1 MIEQITILGLVVGFV
16 CMFSAW
22 STERHKRA
30 DYETDI
36 CGMIVRGEI
45 DSRNLRRAMRHKEV
59 RKAFDRRYSIDGTF
73 DMLSDA
79 PKYDNEEVEIFGD
92 NNEF

>member
-1 MIEQITILGLVVGFV
+1 MIEQITIFGLVVGFV

-36 CGMIVRGEI
+36 CGMIVRDEI
-45 DSRNLRRAMRHKEV
+45 DSRNLRRSLRHKPV
-59 RKAFDRRYSIDGTF
+59 RKAFDRLYTKDGT
-73 DMLSDA
+73 
-79 PKYDNEEVEIFGD
+79 YDYIMENRTKDHSTGD
-92 NNEF
+92 LE